1 MERVDCD
8 SGACTVTLR
17 SLPFNAQFRALT
29 TEGTVRLGAA
39 YGAYNGLA
47 MRLIDII
54 FTLSMFGTLSAL
66 PPLLKIVGK
75 YARQAMR
82 RLRQTEFRRQRAVLI
97 LFVVSL
103 CSLQGCARVIKPDTT
118 LHAQNGAPTMVRTLG
133 PDGTFSNL
141 STHSVAQRVRTLRKG
156 ETLNILAMSGG
167 GANGAFG
174 AGALVGLTRS
184 GSRPE
189 FTVVTGVSAGALIA
203 PYAFLGS
210 AWDPE
215 LAEIYTTGPAEHL
228 LQPRGLGALFGSSI
242 YRGTP
247 LVDLVNHYT
256 TDALIQAVAREAA
269 AGRLLLIVTTDV
281 ETGEPVV
288 WDLGS
293 IAMNGGSNSRTLFRD
308 VLVASASVPGMLPP
322 VIIRVPEEH
331 TIIEEAHVDGTI
343 SVPFYVPTW
352 FAEKRSDEAIDRA
365 QGATVYVIVD
375 GRLGEEPASVPLRTK
390 AILSRS
396 VSAGLNHMMRTT
408 LQLTATNAELHG
420 EQLQYS
426 AIPLSYPT
434 TGTFDFRAERMRPL
448 FGYGYS
454 CAQAGRLWVSS
465 GSPGH
470 SANPANVG
478 AGRPIPCPVDD
489 DSEFVAALGPR

>member
-1 MERVDCD
+1 M
-8 SGACTVTLR
+8 TLR
-17 SLPFNAQFRALT
+17 SLPFNAQFRALAS
-29 TEGTVRLGAA
+29 GGSVRLGAA

-47 MRLIDII
+47 VRLIDIV
-54 FTLSMFGTLSAL
+54 FMLSMFGTLSAL

-75 YARQAMR
+75 YARLAIR
-82 RLRQTEFRRQRAVLI
+82 RLRQTTFPPLWQRGLLI
-97 LFVVSL
+97 LFVTSL
-103 CSLQGCARVIKPDTT
+103 CSLQACTRIIKPDTT
-118 LHAQNGAPTMVRTLG
+118 LHVQNGDPTMVRTLG
-133 PDGTFSNL
+133 PDGRFSNL
-141 STHSVAQRVRTLRKG
+141 STHSVAQRVRTLQRG
-156 ETLNILAMSGG
+156 ETLSILAMSGG
-167 GANGAFG
+167 GANAAFG

-184 GSRPE
+184 GSRPD

-215 LAEIYTTGPAEHL
+215 LTEIYTTGRAEHL
-228 LQPRGLGALFGSSI
+228 LQPRGLGALFGSSV

-269 AGRLLLIVTTDV
+269 TGRLLLIVTTDV

-293 IAMNGGSNSRTLFRD
+293 IAMNGGRNSRTLFRD

-322 VIIRVPEEH
+322 MIIRVPEEQ

-343 SVPFYVPTW
+343 SVPFYVPAW
-352 FAEKRSDEAIDRA
+352 IAEKHADEATDRA
-365 QGATVYVIVD
+365 QVAAVYVIVD
-375 GRLGEEPASVPLRTK
+375 GRLAEQPAAVPLRTR

-408 LQLTATNAELHG
+408 LQLTATSAELHG

-434 TGTFDFRAERMRPL
+434 SGTFDFRAERMRPL

-454 CAQAGRLWVSS
+454 CALAGRLWVSS
-465 GSPGH
+465 GNAGH
-470 SANPANVG
+470 SASPAGVD
-478 AGRPIPCPVDD
+478 AGRPVPCPVDD
-489 DSEFVAALGPR
+489 DGEFVAALGLR

>member
-1 MERVDCD
+1 
-8 SGACTVTLR
+8 
-17 SLPFNAQFRALT
+17 
-29 TEGTVRLGAA
+29 LGAA

-47 MRLIDII
+47 VRLIDVI

-82 RLRQTEFRRQRAVLI
+82 RLRQTEFRRQRALLI

-141 STHSVAQRVRTLRKG
+141 STHSVAQRVRTLRK
-156 ETLNILAMSGG
+156 ENAQHSRDVRRRRR
-167 GANGAFG
+167 GAFG

-210 AWDPE
+210 AWDSE

-352 FAEKRSDEAIDRA
+352 LAEKRADGAVDRA
-365 QGATVYVIVD
+365 QGATVYVID
-375 GRLGEEPASVPLRTK
+375 GRLGEAC
-390 AILSRS
+390 LSAPENQGDSIAKR
-396 VSAGLNHMMRTT
+396 L
-408 LQLTATNAELHG
+408 
-420 EQLQYS
+420 
-426 AIPLSYPT
+426 
-434 TGTFDFRAERMRPL
+434 
-448 FGYGYS
+448 
-454 CAQAGRLWVSS
+454 GRS
-465 GSPGH
+465 GS
-470 SANPANVG
+470 
-478 AGRPIPCPVDD
+478 
-489 DSEFVAALGPR
+489 